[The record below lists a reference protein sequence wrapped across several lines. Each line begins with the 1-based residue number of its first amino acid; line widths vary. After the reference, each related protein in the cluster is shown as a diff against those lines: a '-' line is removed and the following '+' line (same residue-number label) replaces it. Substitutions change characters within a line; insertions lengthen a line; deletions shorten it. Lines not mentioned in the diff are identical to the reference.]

1 MNGLTQRIRTHRVF
15 MLVVILHGWWLL
27 LSGSYL
33 WSFWRSPM
41 VSGADG
47 SGHVAALYL
56 YSLHTYPNIQGW
68 LPEFFGGMPF
78 PIFYPPLFYWIG
90 ATLMKLAGLS
100 APVSAKV
107 LTIFSFLALPSVL
120 FSLGRRF
127 GLKNIEAFAA
137 SAFAGVIACGSNIPA
152 LSGIGLLGLF
162 EVGLYTQTL
171 SFVWF
176 CVWCGALIQAD
187 RSRWAMLTALL
198 ALTATILTNV
208 HMLPLVAIFGL
219 SWFSIKTWRISREFP
234 QSRRG
239 KILSH
244 VGRSVYLAGVP
255 ILIAAVW
262 LIPLIRYYSYALGQP
277 LAPAGLFSLF
287 GSLNVAW
294 AACALV
300 AWQERHRRPD
310 LAALCLALLVTVI
323 ITVTPL
329 GGMLKSYPFQ
339 PWRIASG
346 ALLLASIPIAFL
358 CLRSL
363 GQLVGNQPRLIA
375 ACLAVA
381 LVLLALVHQQQRFNL
396 AALSAS
402 DTAKLEKVKAAVR
415 ELPPGMVLVESFRD
429 TSAAEGDEV
438 SIRRGFFSRA
448 LTNQLA
454 MDGRPVLWSIYREHV
469 ATAPL
474 LTAVRNLFSESQGEF
489 GMDGLALRLARFE
502 NVRTNDAT
510 RLATHVGVHYYL
522 LSSPQQIDRLNN
534 DPSVQLLWEVEGWH
548 LFANRAQPEEHA
560 ELVATTPV
568 LAWVPAR
575 FKSREASDLDLF
587 NLAEQLAF
595 TGHPDVCVLWAQSE
609 GTNPLEI
616 TSQLSRTIVLIDP
629 ESVSTSKSSD
639 WLASLTAQGSK
650 LSVLLLD
657 DRSPLA
663 IQVHEQRQRFDSYER
678 IMAKDYAMNRG
689 ELIAEVAR
697 RLVQYQSNS
706 PASYQPSSANLW
718 RTSTAYFPTWLTASG
733 HQPWLTGQGGMA
745 SLDTA
750 PPSLN
755 WHPAALQPL
764 GIIVSFIG
772 IVLGLLGLI
781 YFNFKYT
788 AAEMAPARVDTK
800 PARPIRI
807 EEQPADRLS

>member
-1 MNGLTQRIRTHRVF
+1 MI
-15 MLVVILHGWWLL
+15 
-27 LSGSYL
+27 
-33 WSFWRSPM
+33 
-41 VSGADG
+41 SGADG

-90 ATLMKLAGLS
+90 ATLMKLGLS
-100 APVSAKV
+100 APVSAKL
-107 LTIFSFLALPSVL
+107 LTTFSFLALPGVL

-127 GLKNIEAFAA
+127 GLKNVEAFAA
-137 SAFAGVIACGSNIPA
+137 AAFAGVIACGSNIPA

-176 CVWCGALIQAD
+176 CIWCGALIHAD

-198 ALTATILTNV
+198 ALTATVLTNV
-208 HMLPLVAIFGL
+208 HMLPLVATFGL
-219 SWFSIKTWRISREFP
+219 SWFAIKIWRIWREFP
-234 QSRRG
+234 ESRKD
-239 KILSH
+239 KILGH
-244 VGRSVYLAGVP
+244 FGRSVFLAGVP

-262 LIPLIRYYSYALGQP
+262 LIPLIRYYNYALGQP

-287 GSLNVAW
+287 GTLNVAW

-300 AWQERHRRPD
+300 AWQERHRRPE
-310 LAALCLALLVTVI
+310 LAALCFTLLITVI

-346 ALLLASIPIAFL
+346 ALLLSSIPIAFL

-363 GQLVGNQPRLIA
+363 QQLFGNQPRLIA

-381 LVLLALVHQQQRFNL
+381 LVLMAIVHQQQRFNL
-396 AALSAS
+396 GALSTS

-438 SIRRGFFSRA
+438 SIRKGFFSRA
-448 LTNQLA
+448 LTNQIA
-454 MDGRPVLWSIYREHV
+454 MDRRPVLWSIYREHV

-489 GMDGLALRLARFE
+489 GMDGLALRRAGFDSFKSDEATKLAR
-502 NVRTNDAT
+502 
-510 RLATHVGVHYYL
+510 HVGVHYYL
-522 LSSPQQIDRLNN
+522 LSSPLQIDRLNSE
-534 DPSVQLLWEVEGWH
+534 PSVQLLWELEGWR
-548 LFANRAQPEEHA
+548 LFANRVQPAEHA
-560 ELVATTPV
+560 ELVTTTPV
-568 LAWVPAR
+568 LAWIPAH
-575 FKSREASDLDLF
+575 FKSRDPGDFDLF
-587 NLAEQLAF
+587 NLSEQLTF
-595 TGHPDVCVLWAQSE
+595 DGHPDVCVLWAQSE
-609 GTNPLEI
+609 GINPLEI
-616 TSQLSRTIVLIDP
+616 ASQLSRTIVLIDP
-629 ESVSTSKSSD
+629 KSVSSMKTGD
-639 WLASLTAQGSK
+639 WLATLTANGSR

-663 IQVHEQRQRFDSYER
+663 IQVHEQRQRFGSYER
-678 IMAKDYAMNRG
+678 IMAIDYATNSS

-697 RLVQYQSNS
+697 RLVHLQSNS
-706 PASYQPSSANLW
+706 SAASQPSSTNLW

-733 HQPWLTGQGGMA
+733 RQTLLTGQGGMA

-750 PPSLN
+750 PPSLR
-755 WHPAALQPL
+755 WHRAPLQPL
-764 GIIVSFIG
+764 AIAVSLIG
-772 IVLGLLGLI
+772 VVLGLLGLI
-781 YFNFKYT
+781 YSNFKYT
-788 AAEMAPARVDTK
+788 YDRQVLPAELDVATPTAIPRAVKASDQNLQIQ
-800 PARPIRI
+800 RPFKM
-807 EEQPADRLS
+807 